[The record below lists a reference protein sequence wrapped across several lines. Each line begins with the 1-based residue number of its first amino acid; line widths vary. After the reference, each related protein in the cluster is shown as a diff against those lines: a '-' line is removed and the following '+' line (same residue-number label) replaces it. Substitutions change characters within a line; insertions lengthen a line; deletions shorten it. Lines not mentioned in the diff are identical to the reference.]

1 MHGLRWALIVSLLL
15 GCRSRGGESDP
26 HAVAKPSPEPTST
39 ALAPTTPHGNAE
51 LILVRQS
58 DDSECG
64 PAALATTLTYYGRPT
79 TLDASKAATHYNS
92 AGTTALDLVNAAL
105 ASGLGAT
112 GIAVDSDAG
121 LPVLRTGDILHF
133 DFSHF
138 VVFDAFIGDSVQIMD
153 PADGSH
159 RLDRATFASHFTG
172 VALLFE
178 RSPAALETRLRS
190 IGIAPGPAQ

>member
-1 MHGLRWALIVSLLL
+1 MLILSLLVA
-15 GCRSRGGESDP
+15 CRNRGGESDP
-26 HAVAKPSPEPTST
+26 HGVAKPLPEPSSS
-39 ALAPTTPHGNAE
+39 ARAPTAPHRTAE
-51 LILVRQS
+51 LTLVRQS

-79 TLDASKAATHYNS
+79 TLDASKAATHYSS

-105 ASGLGAT
+105 ATGLGAT
-112 GIAVDSDAG
+112 GIAADSDDV
-121 LPVLRTGDILHF
+121 LPALRTGDILHF
-133 DFSHF
+133 DGNHF
-138 VVFDAFIGDSVQIMD
+138 VVFDAFSDDNVRIMD

-159 RLDRATFASHFTG
+159 RLDRAAFANRFTG

-178 RSPAALETRLRS
+178 RSPAVLETRLRS